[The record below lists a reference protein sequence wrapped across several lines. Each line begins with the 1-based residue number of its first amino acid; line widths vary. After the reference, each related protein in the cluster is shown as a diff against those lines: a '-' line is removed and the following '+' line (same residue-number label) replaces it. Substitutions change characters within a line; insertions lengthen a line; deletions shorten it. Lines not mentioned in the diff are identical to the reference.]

1 MTWLSTGEPKG
12 AASRTPG
19 VHPHVDVLKPPGGT
33 NAVVLVLHGGRE
45 HGTGPVRRH
54 NLAYLR
60 MVPLARALRAPG
72 AEVWN
77 LRYRVRGWNAP
88 SLDPVKDARWALDR
102 IAELHPGRPVALV
115 GHSMGGRTALRVA
128 GHPSVTAVC
137 ALAPWIVP
145 GEPFEQLKGR
155 SLLIAHGDQERMTDP
170 AKSLWFAR
178 QAKTVTE
185 RVARFT
191 VEGDGH
197 AMLKRAR
204 DWTRLVVDFV
214 HGELGLEPV
223 APDIANAMREASP
236 RGLDVPLG
244 GSRG

>member
-1 MTWLSTGEPKG
+1 M
-12 AASRTPG
+12 
-19 VHPHVDVLKPPGGT
+19 
-33 NAVVLVLHGGRE
+33 LHGGRE
-45 HGTGPVRRH
+45 HGTEPVRRH

-60 MVPLARALRAPG
+60 MVPLARALRSPG
-72 AEVWN
+72 VEVWN
-77 LRYRVRGWNAP
+77 LRHRVRGWNAP
-88 SLDPVKDARWALDR
+88 SLDPVRDARWALDR
-102 IAELHPGRPVALV
+102 IAELHPDTPVVLV

-128 GHPSVTAVC
+128 GHPNVVAVC

-145 GEPFEQLKGR
+145 GEPYEQLRDK

-170 AKSLWFAR
+170 AKSFAYAR

-191 VEGDGH
+191 VEGGDH
-197 AMLKRAR
+197 AMLRRAR

-214 HGELGLEPV
+214 RGELGLAPM
-223 APDIANAMREASP
+223 APDIANAMHEASP

-244 GSRG
+244 GSCG

>member
-1 MTWLSTGEPKG
+1 MAKPRGE
-12 AASRTPG
+12 
-19 VHPHVDVLKPPGGT
+19 T

-45 HGTGPVRRH
+45 HGTDPVRRL

-72 AEVWN
+72 VEVWT

-88 SLDPVKDARWALDR
+88 DLDPVKDAQWALDR
-102 IAELHPGRPVALV
+102 IAELHPGRPVVLV

-128 GHPSVTAVC
+128 GHPNVVAVC
-137 ALAPWIVP
+137 ALAPWLVP
-145 GEPFEQLKGR
+145 GEPFEQLRGKA
-155 SLLIAHGDQERMTDP
+155 LLIAHGDMERMTDP
-170 AKSLWFAR
+170 ARSLAFAR
-178 QAKTVTE
+178 QAKTVTD
-185 RVARFT
+185 RVARFS
-191 VEGDGH
+191 VVGDGH
-197 AMLKRAR
+197 AMLKRAK
-204 DWTRLVVDFV
+204 DWSRLVVAFV

-223 APDIANAMREASP
+223 APDIANAMREVSP

>member
-1 MTWLSTGEPKG
+1 
-12 AASRTPG
+12 
-19 VHPHVDVLKPPGGT
+19 
-33 NAVVLVLHGGRE
+33 VLVLHGGRE
-45 HGTGPVRRH
+45 HGQDPVKRF

-72 AEVWN
+72 VEVWN

-88 SLDPVKDARWALDR
+88 SLDPVRDARWALDR
-102 IAELHPGRPVALV
+102 IAELHPGAPVVLV

-128 GHPSVTAVC
+128 GHPSVIAVC
-137 ALAPWIVP
+137 ALAPWLVP
-145 GEPFEQLKGR
+145 GEPYEQLEGR
-155 SLLIAHGDQERMTDP
+155 ALLIAHGDQERMTDP
-170 AKSLWFAR
+170 AKSLAFAR
-178 QAKTVTE
+178 QAKTVTD
-185 RVARFT
+185 RVARFN
-191 VEGDGH
+191 VVGDGH

-204 DWTRLVVDFV
+204 DWTRLVVSFV

>member
-1 MTWLSTGEPKG
+1 M
-12 AASRTPG
+12 A
-19 VHPHVDVLKPPGGT
+19 KPQSGT
-33 NAVVLVLHGGRE
+33 KAVVLVLHGGRE
-45 HGTGPVRRH
+45 HGTEPVRRH

-72 AEVWN
+72 VEVWT

-88 SLDPVKDARWALDR
+88 SLDPVRDARWALDR
-102 IAELHPGRPVALV
+102 ITEQHPGVPVVIV

-128 GHPSVTAVC
+128 GHPSVVAVC
-137 ALAPWIVP
+137 ALAPWLVP
-145 GEPFEQLKGR
+145 GEPFEQLRGKA
-155 SLLIAHGDQERMTDP
+155 LLIAHGDQERMTDP
-170 AKSLWFAR
+170 AQSLRFAR
-178 QAKTVTE
+178 QAKTVTD
-185 RVARFT
+185 RVARFS
-191 VEGDGH
+191 VVGDGH

-214 HGELGLEPV
+214 HGELGLEPM
-223 APDIANAMREASP
+223 APDIANAMHETSP

>member
-1 MTWLSTGEPKG
+1 M
-12 AASRTPG
+12 
-19 VHPHVDVLKPPGGT
+19 HPQVDVAKPSGRT

-45 HGTGPVRRH
+45 RSTEPVRRH
-54 NLAYLR
+54 NLAHLR

-72 AEVWN
+72 VEVWN
-77 LRYRVRGWNAP
+77 LRYRMRGWNAP
-88 SLDPVKDARWALDR
+88 SLDPVRDARWALDR
-102 IAELHPGRPVALV
+102 IGELHPGAPVVLV

-128 GHPSVTAVC
+128 GDPSVVAVC

-145 GEPFEQLKGR
+145 GEPFDQLRGKA
-155 SLLIAHGDQERMTDP
+155 LLIAHGDRERMTDP
-170 AKSLWFAR
+170 AKSLAYAR
-178 QAKTVTE
+178 QAKTVTD

-191 VEGDGH
+191 VEGGDH
-197 AMLKRAR
+197 AMLRRAR
-204 DWTRLVVDFV
+204 DWTRLTVDFV

-223 APDIANAMREASP
+223 AADIANAMREASP

>member
-1 MTWLSTGEPKG
+1 M
-12 AASRTPG
+12 
-19 VHPHVDVLKPPGGT
+19 LKPPADT

-45 HGTGPVRRH
+45 HGTEPVRRH

-60 MVPLARALRAPG
+60 MIPLARALRAPG
-72 AEVWN
+72 VEVWN

-88 SLDPVKDARWALDR
+88 SLDPVQDAEWALDR
-102 IAELHPGRPVALV
+102 ISQLHPGAPVVLV

-128 GHPSVTAVC
+128 GHPSVQAVC
-137 ALAPWIVP
+137 ALAPWIEP
-145 GEPFEQLKGR
+145 GEPYAQLEGR
-155 SLLIAHGDQERMTDP
+155 SLLIAHGDQERTTDP

-178 QAKTVTE
+178 QAKTVTAK
-185 RVARFT
+185 VARFT

-214 HGELGLEPV
+214 RGELGLEPV

>member
-1 MTWLSTGEPKG
+1 MWSYEHE
-12 AASRTPG
+12 G
-19 VHPHVDVLKPPGGT
+19 VHPHVDVLKPPDGT

-45 HGTGPVRRH
+45 HGTEPVRRH

-60 MVPLARALRAPG
+60 MVPLARALKAPG
-72 AEVWN
+72 VEVWN

-88 SLDPVKDARWALDR
+88 SLDPVKDARWALGEITR
-102 IAELHPGRPVALV
+102 LHPGAPVVLV

-128 GHPSVTAVC
+128 GHPSVVAVC

-145 GEPFEQLKGR
+145 GEPFEQLRGK
-155 SLLIAHGDQERMTDP
+155 SLLIAHGDRERTTDP

-178 QAKTVTE
+178 QAKTVTD
-185 RVARFT
+185 RVARFS
-191 VEGDGH
+191 VVGDGH
-197 AMLKRAR
+197 AMLRRAR

-214 HGELGLEPV
+214 HGELGLEPM
-223 APDIANAMREASP
+223 APDIANAMHEASP

-244 GSRG
+244 SSRG

>member
-1 MTWLSTGEPKG
+1 M
-12 AASRTPG
+12 
-19 VHPHVDVLKPPGGT
+19 
-33 NAVVLVLHGGRE
+33 LVLHGGRE
-45 HGTGPVRRH
+45 HGLEPVRRH

-72 AEVWN
+72 VEVWT

-102 IAELHPGRPVALV
+102 ITEQHPGVPIVLV

-128 GHPSVTAVC
+128 GHPGVVAVC
-137 ALAPWIVP
+137 ALAPWLVP
-145 GEPFEQLKGR
+145 GEPYEQLRGKA
-155 SLLIAHGDQERMTDP
+155 LLIAHGDQERMTDP
-170 AKSLWFAR
+170 AKSLAFAR
-178 QAKTVTE
+178 QAKTVTD
-185 RVARFT
+185 RVARFS
-191 VEGDGH
+191 VVGDGH

-204 DWTRLVVDFV
+204 DWTRLVVSFV

>member
-1 MTWLSTGEPKG
+1 
-12 AASRTPG
+12 
-19 VHPHVDVLKPPGGT
+19 VHPHVDVATPQDGT
-33 NAVVLVLHGGRE
+33 KAVVLVLHGGRE
-45 HGTGPVRRH
+45 HGQEPVKRL

-72 AEVWN
+72 VEVWN

-102 IAELHPGRPVALV
+102 ISELHPGKPVVLV

-128 GHPSVTAVC
+128 GHPSVIAVC
-137 ALAPWIVP
+137 ALAPWLVP
-145 GEPFEQLKGR
+145 GEPYEQLRNKA
-155 SLLIAHGDQERMTDP
+155 LLIAHGDQERMTDP
-170 AKSLWFAR
+170 AKSLAFAE
-178 QAKTVTE
+178 QAKTVTD
-185 RVARFT
+185 RVARFS
-191 VEGDGH
+191 VVGDGH
-197 AMLKRAR
+197 AMLKRAK
-204 DWTRLVVDFV
+204 DWTRLVVSFV

>member
-1 MTWLSTGEPKG
+1 M
-12 AASRTPG
+12 A
-19 VHPHVDVLKPPGGT
+19 KPQGGT
-33 NAVVLVLHGGRE
+33 KAVVLVLHGGRE
-45 HGTGPVRRH
+45 HGTEPVRPL

-72 AEVWN
+72 VEVWN

-88 SLDPVKDARWALDR
+88 SLDPVRDARWALDR
-102 IAELHPGRPVALV
+102 IGELHPGAPVVLV

-128 GHPSVTAVC
+128 GHPNVVAVC
-137 ALAPWIVP
+137 ALAPWIEP
-145 GEPFEQLKGR
+145 GEPYEQLRGR

-170 AKSLWFAR
+170 AKSLRFAR
-178 QAKTVTE
+178 QAKTVTD
-185 RVARFT
+185 RVARFS
-191 VEGDGH
+191 VVGDGH

-204 DWTRLVVDFV
+204 DWSRLVVDFV
-214 HGELGLEPV
+214 HGELGLEPM
-223 APDIANAMREASP
+223 APDIANAMHEASP

>member
-1 MTWLSTGEPKG
+1 M
-12 AASRTPG
+12 
-19 VHPHVDVLKPPGGT
+19 LKPPDGT

-45 HGTGPVRRH
+45 HGTGPVRRL

-72 AEVWN
+72 VEVWSM
-77 LRYRVRGWNAP
+77 RYRVRGWNAP
-88 SLDPVKDARWALDR
+88 SLDPVKDAQWALAK
-102 IAELHPGRPVALV
+102 ITEQHPGVPIVLV

-128 GHPSVTAVC
+128 GHPSVVAVC
-137 ALAPWIVP
+137 ALAPWLVP
-145 GEPFEQLKGR
+145 GEPFEQLRGKA
-155 SLLIAHGDQERMTDP
+155 LLIAHGDQERMTDP
-170 AKSLWFAR
+170 AQSLRFAR
-178 QAKTVTE
+178 QAKTVTD
-185 RVARFT
+185 RVARFS
-191 VEGDGH
+191 VVGDGH

-204 DWTRLVVDFV
+204 DWTRLVVAFV

-223 APDIANAMREASP
+223 APDIANAMEEASP

>member
-1 MTWLSTGEPKG
+1 MV
-12 AASRTPG
+12 ARTSG
-19 VHPHVDVLKPPGGT
+19 VHPHVDVLTSPTDT

-45 HGTGPVRRH
+45 HGQEPVRRY

-72 AEVWN
+72 VEVWL
-77 LRYRVRGWNAP
+77 LRYRKRGWNAP
-88 SLDPVKDARWALDR
+88 SLDPVEDAEWTLRR
-102 IAELHPGRPVALV
+102 ITELHPGKPVVLV

-128 GHPSVTAVC
+128 GHPSVVAVC
-137 ALAPWIVP
+137 ALAPWIEP
-145 GEPFEQLKGR
+145 GEPFAQLKGK
-155 SLLIAHGDQERMTDP
+155 SLLIAHGDRERMTDP
-170 AKSLWFAR
+170 ARSLWFAR
-178 QAKTVTE
+178 QAKTVTD

-197 AMLKRAR
+197 AMLRRAR

-214 HGELGLEPV
+214 RGELGLEPV
-223 APDIANAMREASP
+223 ARDIANAMREVSP

>member
-1 MTWLSTGEPKG
+1 MARPL
-12 AASRTPG
+12 A
-19 VHPHVDVLKPPGGT
+19 GT
-33 NAVVLVLHGGRE
+33 KAVVLVLHGGRE
-45 HGTGPVRRH
+45 HGQEPVRRH

-72 AEVWN
+72 VEVWT

-88 SLDPVKDARWALDR
+88 NLDPVKDARWALDR
-102 IAELHPGRPVALV
+102 ISELHPGAPVVIV
-115 GHSMGGRTALRVA
+115 GHSMGGRAALRVA
-128 GHPSVTAVC
+128 GHPNVIAVC

-145 GEPFEQLKGR
+145 GEPYEQLRGK

-170 AKSLWFAR
+170 AKSLRFAR
-178 QAKTVTE
+178 QAKTVTD
-185 RVARFT
+185 RVARFS
-191 VEGDGH
+191 VVGDGH

-204 DWTRLVVDFV
+204 DWTRLVVSFV
-214 HGELGLEPV
+214 HGELGLGPV

>member
-1 MTWLSTGEPKG
+1 MAKPNGM
-12 AASRTPG
+12 ASRTPG
-19 VHPHVDVLKPPGGT
+19 VHPHVDVLKPPGDT

-45 HGTGPVRRH
+45 HGQEPVRRH

-72 AEVWN
+72 VEVWN

-88 SLDPVKDARWALDR
+88 SLDPVKDAGWALNK
-102 IAELHPGRPVALV
+102 IAELHPGKPVVLV
-115 GHSMGGRTALRVA
+115 GHSMGGRAALRVA
-128 GHPSVTAVC
+128 GRPNVKAVC
-137 ALAPWIVP
+137 ALAPWLVP
-145 GEPFEQLKGR
+145 GEPFDQLKGKA
-155 SLLIAHGDQERMTDP
+155 LLIAHGDQERMTDP
-170 AKSLWFAR
+170 AKSLRFAQ
-178 QAKTVTE
+178 QAKTVTD